1 MASKDGMFA
10 EAAKQWDLEGIYQV
24 LAEAKRQASP
34 RARKGLTDREKLYL
48 RGLLCC
54 YSPAEIARKLFQSP
68 KGVDVY
74 VSKTL
79 YQYFKKLDNTPNE
92 RVGNWRNIHH
102 RLEEAGYKTNS
113 SSEKILNNYL
123 PLTPL
128 VNIVNIGIDQ
138 NNTLT
143 IDINIRVAL
152 PSNTAPQQ
160 IEE

>member
-1 MASKDGMFA
+1 MASKDEMFA
-10 EAAKQWDLEGIYQV
+10 EAAKQWDLERIYQV

-48 RGLLCC
+48 RGLLCG
-54 YSPAEIARKLFQSP
+54 YSPAEMAGKLFQSP
-68 KGVDVY
+68 KGVEVY

-92 RVGNWRNIHH
+92 RVGNWRNIHN

-113 SSEKILNNYL
+113 SSEEILKNYL

-128 VNIVNIGIDQ
+128 VNIVNVGIDQ
-138 NNTLT
+138 NNTVT
-143 IDINIRVAL
+143 IDINIRVAI
-152 PSNTAPQQ
+152 PSNSEP
-160 IEE
+160 EERED